1 MTFSS
6 GMGLSAG
13 ARGDSMSETAFI
25 FPGQGSQYVGMGQE
39 LAENFKVARETFEE
53 ADDAL
58 GFSLSGLCFN
68 GPEEELK
75 LTSNTQPA
83 ILTASVAGLRVLS
96 SETEIEPLILA
107 GHSLGEYASLT
118 AAQAIAFSDAV
129 RTVRL
134 RGTFMQ
140 EAVPA
145 GEGAM
150 AAILGLEAPEVEELC
165 ARAAQGEVVAPANFN
180 SPWQIV
186 ISGHARAVA
195 RAVELAL
202 ERGAKKA
209 VMLAVS
215 APFHCSLMKPAAQRL
230 HEALQD
236 VPVCDLAL
244 PVISNADARAYPCK
258 EEIKNI
264 LVKQVDHPVRWEE
277 SMRAMITQ
285 GIKSVIEIGPGR
297 VLTGLMRRI
306 SKDVKT
312 MNLENAQDLR
322 NFVQSG

>member
-1 MTFSS
+1 
-6 GMGLSAG
+6 
-13 ARGDSMSETAFI
+13 MSETAFI
-25 FPGQGSQYVGMGQE
+25 FPGQGSQYVGMGKD
-39 LAENFKVARETFEE
+39 LTENFNVARETFEE
-53 ADDAL
+53 ADEAL

-68 GPEEELK
+68 GPEEALR

-83 ILTASVAGLRVLS
+83 ILTTSIACLRVLS
-96 SETEIEPLILA
+96 SETGIDPAVLA
-107 GHSLGEYASLT
+107 GHSLGEYSALT
-118 AAQAIAFSDAV
+118 AAQAIAFPDAV

-140 EAVPA
+140 EAVPP

-150 AAILGLEAPEVEELC
+150 AAILGLEAPAVEELC
-165 ARAAQGEVVAPANFN
+165 VQAAQGEVVAPANFN

-186 ISGHARAVA
+186 ISGHAQAVA

-202 ERGAKKA
+202 ERGANKA

-215 APFHCSLMKPAAQRL
+215 APFHCSLMKPAAERL
-230 HEALQD
+230 HDALRD
-236 VPVCDLAL
+236 IPVYDIGI
-244 PVISNADARAYPCK
+244 PVISNADAEAYPSK

-277 SMRAMITQ
+277 SMRELVRR
-285 GIKSVIEIGPGR
+285 GIKTVIEIGPGK

-306 SKDVKT
+306 TKDVKT
-312 MNLENAQDLR
+312 INLGNAEDLKALSQHNR
-322 NFVQSG
+322 P

>member
-1 MTFSS
+1 
-6 GMGLSAG
+6 MG
-13 ARGDSMSETAFI
+13 DTMSETAFI
-25 FPGQGSQYVGMGQE
+25 FPGQGSQYVGMGKE
-39 LAENFKVARETFEE
+39 LAENFEVARETFQE
-53 ADDAL
+53 ADEAL
-58 GFSLSGLCFN
+58 GFNLSDLCFN

-75 LTSNTQPA
+75 LTPNTQPA
-83 ILTASVAGLRVLS
+83 ILTTSIASLRVLS
-96 SETEIEPLILA
+96 SETGIDPVILA
-107 GHSLGEYASLT
+107 GHSLGEYSSLT
-118 AAQAIAFSDAV
+118 AAQAIGFSDAV

-140 EAVPA
+140 EAVPP

-165 ARAAQGEVVAPANFN
+165 AEAAQGDVVTPANFN

-186 ISGHARAVA
+186 ISGHAKAVA
-195 RAVELAL
+195 RAVEHAL

-215 APFHCSLMKPAAQRL
+215 APFHCSLMKPAAERL
-230 HEALQD
+230 YDVLQD
-236 VPVCDLAL
+236 IPVYDIGI
-244 PVISNADARAYPCK
+244 PVISNADAEPYPSK

-277 SMRAMITQ
+277 SMREIIKR
-285 GIKSVIEIGPGR
+285 GIKNVIEIGPGK

-306 SKDVKT
+306 TKDVKT
-312 MNLENAQDLR
+312 INLENAEDLKELSQH
-322 NFVQSG
+322 N

>member
-1 MTFSS
+1 M
-6 GMGLSAG
+6 SA
-13 ARGDSMSETAFI
+13 TAFI
-25 FPGQGSQYVGMGQE
+25 FPGQGSQYVGMGKE
-39 LAENFKVARETFEE
+39 LTENFKVARETFEE
-53 ADDAL
+53 ADEAL
-58 GFSLSGLCFN
+58 GFNLSGLCFN
-68 GPEEELK
+68 GPEEDLK
-75 LTSNTQPA
+75 LTFNTQPA
-83 ILTASVAGLRVLS
+83 ILTTSIASLRVLS
-96 SETEIEPLILA
+96 SETGIDPVVLA
-107 GHSLGEYASLT
+107 GHSLGEYSSLT
-118 AAQAIAFSDAV
+118 AAQAIAFPDAV

-140 EAVPA
+140 EAVPP

-165 ARAAQGEVVAPANFN
+165 VQAAQGEVVAPANFN

-186 ISGHARAVA
+186 ISGHAQAVA

-215 APFHCSLMKPAAQRL
+215 APFHCSLMKPAAERL
-230 HEALQD
+230 HDALQD
-236 VPVCDLAL
+236 IPVCDIGI
-244 PVISNADARAYPCK
+244 PVISNADAEAYPSK

-277 SMRAMITQ
+277 SMRELVKR
-285 GIKSVIEIGPGR
+285 GIKTVIEIGPGK

-306 SKDVKT
+306 TKDVKT
-312 MNLENAQDLR
+312 VNLGNADDLKAL
-322 NFVQSG
+322 SGHN